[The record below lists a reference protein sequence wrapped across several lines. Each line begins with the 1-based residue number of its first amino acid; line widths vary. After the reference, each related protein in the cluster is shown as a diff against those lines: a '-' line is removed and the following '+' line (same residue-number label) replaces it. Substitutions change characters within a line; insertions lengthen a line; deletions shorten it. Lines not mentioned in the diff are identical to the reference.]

1 MSNSTVDDDIFGS
14 RNPTSH
20 LLAISVQ
27 GELDRFRES
36 VDKLIGHAA
45 TVQLAYW
52 HARLLVVCL
61 HPSSSPQDLI
71 LPAQRISALLNQAG
85 NASLTPLSHHYGLLA
100 TVTLAELAG
109 LPETRE
115 EAFQGIDE
123 LEAAF
128 STLKTEP
135 SASGAMG
142 KGSEE
147 SWQSAILDLLEK
159 KKVQVFNDG
168 QGPILGL
175 QHLADAA
182 VGERNGEDGVM
193 GTSGMNGA
201 ASTSVTAMQNSSS
214 ATVSAAAAAA
224 AAATAVAAQQRMQE
238 FDTMALARQ
247 GYLTAFVKETALAR

>member
-14 RNPTSH
+14 RNPALH

-36 VDKLIGHAA
+36 VDKLIGHATA
-45 TVQLAYW
+45 VQLAYW
-52 HARLLVVCL
+52 HTRLLVVCL
-61 HPSSSPQDLI
+61 HPSSSPQDLV
-71 LPAQRISALLNQAG
+71 LPVQRICALMNQTG
-85 NASLTPLSHHYGLLA
+85 SGFFTPLSHHYGLLA
-100 TVTLAELAG
+100 TVTLAELVG

-123 LEAAF
+123 LEAAIAN
-128 STLKTEP
+128 LKAEP
-135 SASGAMG
+135 SASMTG

-147 SWQSAILDLLEK
+147 NWQSAVLDLLERK
-159 KKVQVFNDG
+159 KAQANNDG

-175 QHLADAA
+175 QHLANAA
-182 VGERNGEDGVM
+182 VGERNGEDGTVS
-193 GTSGMNGA
+193 GAGMNGA
-201 ASTSVTAMQNSSS
+201 VSTSTTVMQNSSS

-247 GYLTAFVKETALAR
+247 GYLTAFIKETVLAR